1 MESRSS
7 STTKARFLVVSV
19 FLIGFVAGAFS
30 LNLYHQWMGSNSPE
44 RGGDPSNRILKKMD
58 DRLSLTT
65 EQEAQIKSIL
75 EDTFKKYK
83 DIRSEME
90 PRVKEFEPRFNE
102 ARQQGR
108 DKMRAVLSEE
118 QLPKYEEM
126 VQEQDRMREERGE
139 HGKKK

>member
-1 MESRSS
+1 MESRS
-7 STTKARFLVVSV
+7 STTKARLLVVSV
-19 FLIGFVAGAFS
+19 FVIGFVAGALS
-30 LNLYHQWMGSNSPE
+30 LNLYQQWASPNSPE

-58 DRLSLTT
+58 ERLSLTT
-65 EQEAQIKSIL
+65 EQEAQFRAIL
-75 EDTFKKYK
+75 EETFSKYK

-108 DKMRAVLSEE
+108 DKMRAVLSAE
-118 QLPKYEEM
+118 QLPKFEEM
-126 VQEQDRMREERGE
+126 VQEQDRMREEREE

>member
-1 MESRSS
+1 MESRS
-7 STTKARFLVVSV
+7 STTKARLLVVSV
-19 FLIGFVAGAFS
+19 FVIGFLAGALS
-30 LNLYHQWMGSNSPE
+30 LNLYQQWISPNSPE

-58 DRLSLTT
+58 ERLSLTT

-75 EDTFKKYK
+75 EETFSKYK

-108 DKMRAVLSEE
+108 DRMRAVLSAE
-118 QLPKYEEM
+118 QLPKFEEM
-126 VQEQDRMREERGE
+126 VKEQDRMRENREE

>member
-1 MESRSS
+1 MESRS
-7 STTKARFLVVSV
+7 STTKARLLVVSV
-19 FLIGFVAGAFS
+19 FVIGFLAGALS
-30 LNLYHQWMGSNSPE
+30 LNLYQQWISPNSPE
-44 RGGDPSNRILKKMD
+44 RGGDPSNRILRKMD
-58 DRLSLTT
+58 ERLSLTT

-75 EDTFKKYK
+75 EETFSKYK
-83 DIRSEME
+83 GIRSEME

-108 DKMRAVLSEE
+108 EKIRSVLSAE

-126 VQEQDRMREERGE
+126 VLEQDRMREEREE

>member
-1 MESRSS
+1 MESRS
-7 STTKARFLVVSV
+7 STTKARLLVVSV
-19 FLIGFVAGAFS
+19 FVIGFLAGALS
-30 LNLYHQWMGSNSPE
+30 LNLYQQWISPNSPE

-58 DRLSLTT
+58 ERLSLTT

-75 EDTFKKYK
+75 EETFSKYK

-108 DKMRAVLSEE
+108 DKMRAVLSAE

-126 VQEQDRMREERGE
+126 VKEQDRMREEREE